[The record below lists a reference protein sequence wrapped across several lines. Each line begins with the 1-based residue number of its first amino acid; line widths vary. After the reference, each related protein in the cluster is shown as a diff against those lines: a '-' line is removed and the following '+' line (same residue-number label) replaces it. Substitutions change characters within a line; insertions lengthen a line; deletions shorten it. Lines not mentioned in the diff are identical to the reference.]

1 MSGKRT
7 ATLVAIYLLQ
17 CLFCITLDA
26 KAQKNGFRGGSKSYE
41 IHVEAS
47 PIGTNLHY
55 KLPESKVKAA
65 SKQDWL
71 VDNDNAEMIALNS
84 PVLAT
89 VNVKHPKFSMKGQWP
104 GYTTNFKLPE
114 DVSVA
119 SKRHDFSK
127 SNHVKH
133 QKIGSSA
140 EKYNAILSQSGDQA
154 SGEEAKADKEPVGS
168 GVVLSKVAERFFKQR
183 KRGKNLRRGG
193 GLGMLN
199 ISRLLFPIARL
210 RNIDMKNPHVSKA
223 MKGVIKRA
231 RKVVDEAKMVL
242 NDAASFITGV
252 RKLVKVTKE
261 HKKMTKA
268 SAVVKETET
277 GSKSFPKN
285 VLKQELSL
293 SQEKLS
299 RNDTGRIKSV
309 KLHQHSQQSHLFNQ
323 KYNREERQ
331 QKEGK
336 GRLEQGA
343 RSVKGVSK
351 RSYHDSSE
359 AEKARGKEKEKRVK
373 RRELPDTLESI
384 LYTIRGLKNLLKY
397 H

>member
-1 MSGKRT
+1 MSGIRT
-7 ATLVAIYLLQ
+7 ASLIAIYLLQ
-17 CLFCITLDA
+17 CLFYITLDA

-55 KLPESKVKAA
+55 ELPESKVKAA

-104 GYTTNFKLPE
+104 GYTTSFKLPE

-127 SNHVKH
+127 PNHVKH
-133 QKIGSSA
+133 QKIGSSV
-140 EKYNAILSQSGDQA
+140 EQYNAILSQSGDQA
-154 SGEEAKADKEPVGS
+154 SGEDAKADKEPVGS

-183 KRGKNLRRGG
+183 KRGRNLRHGG
-193 GLGMLN
+193 SLGMLN
-199 ISRLLFPIARL
+199 ISRLLLPIARL
-210 RNIDMKNPHVSKA
+210 KNIDMKNPHVSKA

-242 NDAASFITGV
+242 NDAARFITGV

-268 SAVVKETET
+268 SVVVKETEEA

-285 VLKQELSL
+285 VSKQELSL
-293 SQEKLS
+293 SQEKS
-299 RNDTGRIKSV
+299 GNDNGRIKSV
-309 KLHQHSQQSHLFNQ
+309 KLHHQSLQSHLFNQ
-323 KYNREERQ
+323 KYNRREGQE
-331 QKEGK
+331 KEWK
-336 GRLEQGA
+336 GRLDQGA
-343 RSVKGVSK
+343 RSVKGMSK

-359 AEKARGKEKEKRVK
+359 AEKAQGKEEGKKIK